1 MSLLEIKSF
10 IKNIKPFDNLLG
22 NELEEICSHLD
33 ILYFKENEEILTPAK
48 NAEFLYFIIKGV
60 VQEKLEEEVVSV
72 YSSNEYFDPITLIE
86 NKIKHTF
93 FTVQE
98 SILYALPKDIFLKY
112 MYQNNALESYFFSTI
127 SQKLNSSMQN
137 EEKKKLLDFAMS
149 KVEDA
154 YLQKPIYIDEC
165 ESIYGTVVQLTSN
178 KIQSILVKRADGEIG
193 IVTDS
198 SFVKK
203 VALKRMNLDGP
214 VSQITTYGLKYIE
227 ATDFLFNAQLQMAK
241 HNLKRLVVK
250 KEGKIIGILDIV
262 SLSSFFASHTHS
274 TSMLIE
280 DAKTVDELKEASSKF
295 IRTIRVLYEKG
306 VKVRYIS
313 KLISQLN
320 EKLFEKLFELT
331 APEELKEK
339 STLIIMGS
347 EGRSEQILRTDQDN
361 ALILSDDCSMDYEDV
376 MKYTKTFTEY
386 LVSFGYPLC
395 DGNIMVSN
403 RFWVQNI
410 TKFKKTIFNWIHKP
424 NEENYINLAIFFDAV
439 AITGDKT
446 LLILLKTYLIKICE
460 NAPSFYPYF
469 AKPIISFE
477 TPLGLFSDFVVD
489 KDLHKDELDIKKGGI
504 FPIVHGIRT
513 LAIEKNLE
521 ETNTIDRLKALRELG
536 VLDDEFTNE
545 IIESFN
551 FLLTLRLKFRLEKI
565 DKREELDNYINPS
578 KLTILEKDLLKDS
591 FKIVNK
597 FKKFIT
603 YHCKLNMIS

>member
-10 IKNIKPFDNLLG
+10 IKNITPFDSLLS
-22 NELEEICSHLD
+22 NELEEICNHLD
-33 ILYFKENEEILTPAK
+33 ILYYKENIAILSPMK

-60 VQEKLEEEVVSV
+60 VQEKLGEEVVSV
-72 YSSNEYFDPITLIE
+72 YSSNEFFDPITLIE
-86 NKIKHTF
+86 NKTKHTF
-93 FTVQE
+93 ITVQE
-98 SILYALPKDIFLKY
+98 TIIYALPKEIFLQF
-112 MYQNNALESYFFSTI
+112 MYKNDALESYFFSTI
-127 SQKLNSSMQN
+127 SQKLNNSMQN

-154 YLQKPIYIDEC
+154 YLQKPIYIDEN
-165 ESIYGTVVQLTSN
+165 ETIHNTVIKLTKN
-178 KIQSILVKRADGEIG
+178 NIQAILVKREDGEIG

-203 VALKRMNLDGP
+203 VVLNRMDLDGA

-241 HNLKRLVVK
+241 HNLKRLVVR
-250 KEGKIIGILDIV
+250 KEGDIIGILDIV

-274 TSMLIE
+274 TSRLIE
-280 DAKTVDELKEASSKF
+280 DAQTIEELKEASSKF
-295 IRTIRVLYEKG
+295 IRTIRALYEKG

-320 EKLFEKLFELT
+320 ANLFEKLFALT
-331 APEELKEK
+331 APDELKTK

-361 ALILSDDCSMDYEDV
+361 ALILADDCSMDYDDI
-376 MKYTKTFTEY
+376 MKYTKIFTEH
-386 LVSFGYPLC
+386 LVEFGYPLC

-403 RFWVQNI
+403 PFWVQNF
-410 TKFKKTIFNWIHKP
+410 TKFKEIIFQWIHNP
-424 NEENYINLAIFFDAV
+424 SEENYMYLAIFYDAV
-439 AITGDKT
+439 AITGDKS
-446 LLILLKTYLIKICE
+446 LLIKLKEYLFIICE

-469 AKPIISFE
+469 AKATVSFE

-504 FPIVHGIRT
+504 FPIVHGVRT
-513 LAIEKNLE
+513 LAIEKNLQ
-521 ETNTIDRLKALRELG
+521 ETNTVERLK
-536 VLDDEFTNE
+536 VLNDLEILDREFTNE
-545 IIESFN
+545 LIESFN
-551 FLLTLRLKFRLEKI
+551 FLLTLRLRFRLDKI

-578 KLTILEKDLLKDS
+578 KLTVLEKDLLKDS
-591 FKIVNK
+591 LKIVNK

-603 YHCKLNMIS
+603 YHCKLNMVS

>member
-86 NKIKHTF
+86 NKIKYTF
-93 FTVQE
+93 LTVQE
-98 SILYALPKDIFLKY
+98 SILYALPKEIFLKY
-112 MYQNNALESYFFSTI
+112 MYQNNALESYFFLTI

-154 YLQKPIYIDEC
+154 YLQKPIYIDER

-178 KIQSILVKRADGEIG
+178 KIQSILVRRADGEIG

-203 VALKRMNLDGP
+203 VALKRMDLDGP

-250 KEGKIIGILDIV
+250 KEGEIIGILDIV

-376 MKYTKTFTEY
+376 MKYTKTFTGY

-446 LLILLKTYLIKICE
+446 LLILLKAYLIKICE

-469 AKPIISFE
+469 AKPVISFE

>member
-98 SILYALPKDIFLKY
+98 SILYALPKEIFLKY

>member
-10 IKNIKPFDNLLG
+10 IKNIKPFDNLLN
-22 NELEEICSHLD
+22 NELEEVCSKLD
-33 ILYFKENEEILTPAK
+33 ILYFKENVEILSPMK

-72 YSSNEYFDPITLIE
+72 YSSNEFFDPITLIE
-86 NKIKHTF
+86 NKIKHSF
-93 FTVQE
+93 VTVQE
-98 SILYALPKDIFLKY
+98 TILYALPKDIFLQY

-127 SQKLNSSMQN
+127 SQKLNNSMQN

-154 YLQKPIYIDEC
+154 YLQKPIYIDEN
-165 ESIYGTVVQLTSN
+165 ETIHNTVIKLTKN
-178 KIQSILVKRADGEIG
+178 NIQSILVKRKDGEIG

-203 VALKRMNLDGP
+203 VVLNRMDLDGA

-227 ATDFLFNAQLQMAK
+227 ANDFLFNAQLQMAK

-250 KEGKIIGILDIV
+250 KEDEIIGILDIV

-274 TSMLIE
+274 TSRLIE
-280 DAKTVDELKEASSKF
+280 DAQTIEELKEASSKF
-295 IRTIRVLYEKG
+295 IRTIRALYEKG

-320 EKLFEKLFELT
+320 DKLFEKLFELT
-331 APEELKEK
+331 APDELKTK

-361 ALILSDDCSMDYEDV
+361 ALILADDCSMAYDDV
-376 MKYTKTFTEY
+376 MEYTKTFTEH
-386 LVSFGYPLC
+386 LVEFGYPLC

-403 RFWVQNI
+403 PFWVQNL
-410 TKFKKTIFNWIHKP
+410 TKFQETIFNWIHKP
-424 NEENYINLAIFFDAV
+424 NEENYMYLAIFYDAV
-439 AITGDKT
+439 AISGDKSLLNT
-446 LLILLKTYLIKICE
+446 LKEYLFTICE
-460 NAPSFYPYF
+460 NAPSFYPFF
-469 AKPIISFE
+469 AKATVSFD

-489 KDLHKDELDIKKGGI
+489 KDLHKDELDLKKGGI

-513 LAIEKNLE
+513 LAIEKNLKV
-521 ETNTIDRLKALRELG
+521 TNTVERIKELNDLEVIDREFANEL
-536 VLDDEFTNE
+536 
-545 IIESFN
+545 IESFN

-578 KLTILEKDLLKDS
+578 KLTVLEKDLLKDS

-603 YHCKLNMIS
+603 YHCKLSMIS

>member
-10 IKNIKPFDNLLG
+10 IRNIKPFDNLLN

-33 ILYFKENEEILTPAK
+33 IVYFKNNEQILSPVK
-48 NAEFLYFIIKGV
+48 NAEFLYFVIKGV
-60 VQEKLEEEVVSV
+60 IQEKLNDEVVSV
-72 YSSNEYFDPITLIE
+72 YSANEYFDPITLIE

-93 FTVQE
+93 ITVQE
-98 SILYALPKDIFLKY
+98 SILYALPKEIFLKY
-112 MYQNNALESYFFSTI
+112 MYQNRALESYFFSTI
-127 SQKLNSSMQN
+127 SQKLNNSMQN

-154 YLQKPIYIDEC
+154 YLQKPIYIDER
-165 ESIYGTVVQLTSN
+165 ETIYGAVVQLTSN
-178 KIQSILVKRADGEIG
+178 NIQSILVKRADGEIG

-203 VALKRMNLDGP
+203 VALKRMDLDGP

-227 ATDFLFNAQLQMAK
+227 ATDFLFNAQIQMAK
-241 HNLKRLVVK
+241 YNLKRLVVK
-250 KEGKIIGILDIV
+250 KEGEIIGILDIV

-280 DAKTVDELKEASSKF
+280 EAKTVDELKEASSKF

-331 APEELKEK
+331 APQELKIK

-361 ALILSDDCSMDYEDV
+361 ALILADDCSMSYDDIME
-376 MKYTKTFTEY
+376 YTQTFTEH
-386 LVSFGYPLC
+386 LVAFGYPLC

-403 RFWVQNI
+403 PFWVQNI
-410 TKFKKTIFNWIHKP
+410 TKFKETIFNWIHKP
-424 NEENYINLAIFFDAV
+424 SEENYMNLAIFYDAV
-439 AITGDKT
+439 AITGDKN
-446 LLILLKTYLIKICE
+446 LLVKLKEYLFVICD
-460 NAPSFYPYF
+460 NAPSFYPFF

-489 KDLHKDELDIKKGGI
+489 KTLHKDELDIKKGGI
-504 FPIVHGIRT
+504 FPIVHGVRT
-513 LAIEKNLE
+513 LSIEKKLE
-521 ETNTIDRLKALRELG
+521 ETNTVDRLKYLRELG
-536 VLDDEFTNE
+536 VLDEEFTNE

-551 FLLTLRLKFRLEKI
+551 FLLTLR
-565 DKREELDNYINPS
+565 
-578 KLTILEKDLLKDS
+578 
-591 FKIVNK
+591 
-597 FKKFIT
+597 
-603 YHCKLNMIS
+603 

>member
-10 IKNIKPFDNLLG
+10 IKNIKPFDNLLN
-22 NELEEICSHLD
+22 NELEEVCSHLD
-33 ILYFKENEEILTPAK
+33 ILYFKDNEEILSPAK
-48 NAEFLYFIIKGV
+48 NAEYLYFIIKGV

-72 YSSNEYFDPITLIE
+72 YSANEYFDPITLIE
-86 NKIKHTF
+86 NKIKNTF
-93 FTVQE
+93 VTVQE
-98 SILYALPKDIFLKY
+98 SILYALPKEIFLKY
-112 MYQNNALESYFFSTI
+112 MYQNDALESYFFSTI

-137 EEKKKLLDFAMS
+137 EQKKKLLDFAMS

-154 YLQKPIYIDEC
+154 YLQKPIYIDET
-165 ESIYGTVVQLTSN
+165 ETIYSTVVQLTTN
-178 KIQSILVKRADGEIG
+178 NIQSILVKRADGEIG

-203 VALKRMNLDGP
+203 VLLKRMDVDGP
-214 VSQITTYGLKYIE
+214 ISQITTYGLKYIE

-241 HNLKRLVVK
+241 HNLKRLVVR
-250 KEGKIIGILDIV
+250 KEGEIVGILDIV

-280 DAKTVDELKEASSKF
+280 EAKTIEELKEASSKF

-320 EKLFEKLFELT
+320 NKLFQKLFELT
-331 APEELKEK
+331 APEELKTK
-339 STLIIMGS
+339 SALIIMGS

-361 ALILSDDCSMDYEDV
+361 ALILADDCSMEYDDI
-376 MKYTKTFTEY
+376 MKYTQTFTKH
-386 LVSFGYPLC
+386 LVEFGYPLC

-403 RFWVQNI
+403 PFWVQDS
-410 TKFKKTIFNWIHKP
+410 TKFKETIFNWIHKP
-424 NEENYINLAIFFDAV
+424 NEENYMYLAIFYDAV
-439 AITGDKT
+439 AISGDSK
-446 LLILLKTYLIKICE
+446 LLVDLKEYMYTICE

-469 AKPIISFE
+469 AKPIVSFE

-504 FPIVHGIRT
+504 FPIVHGVRT
-513 LAIEKNLE
+513 LAIEKNIQ
-521 ETNTIDRLKALRELG
+521 ETNTVDRLKELHD
-536 VLDDEFTNE
+536 LDIIDEEFMNE
-545 IIESFN
+545 LIEAFN
-551 FLLTLRLKFRLEKI
+551 FLLTLRLRFRLEKI

-578 KLTILEKDLLKDS
+578 RLTILEKDLLKDS
-591 FKIVNK
+591 LKIVNK

-603 YHCKLNMIS
+603 YHCKINMIS

>member
-22 NELEEICSHLD
+22 NELEEVCSHLD
-33 ILYFKENEEILTPAK
+33 ILYFKEGEEILSPVK
-48 NAEFLYFIIKGV
+48 SAESLYFIIKGI
-60 VQEKLEEEVVSV
+60 VQEKLEEEIISV
-72 YSSNEYFDPITLIE
+72 YSSNEYFDPISLIE

-93 FTVQE
+93 VTAQE
-98 SILYALPKDIFLKY
+98 SILYALPKEIFLKY
-112 MYQNNALESYFFSTI
+112 MYQNSALESYFFSTI
-127 SQKLNSSMQN
+127 SQKLNNSMQN

-154 YLQKPIYIDEC
+154 YLQKPIYIDEN
-165 ESIYGTVVQLTSN
+165 ETIYSTVVQLTSN
-178 KIQSILVKRADGEIG
+178 NIQSILVKRSDGEIG

-203 VALKRMNLDGP
+203 VLLKRMDLDAP
-214 VSQITTYGLKYIE
+214 ISQITTYGLKYIE

-241 HNLKRLVVK
+241 YNLKRLVVK
-250 KEGKIIGILDIV
+250 KEEAIIGILDVV

-274 TSMLIE
+274 TSRLIE
-280 DAKTVDELKEASSKF
+280 DAKTIEELKEASSKF
-295 IRTIRVLYEKG
+295 IRTIRALYEKG

-331 APEELKEK
+331 APQQLKEK
-339 STLIIMGS
+339 STFIIMGS
-347 EGRSEQILRTDQDN
+347 EGRGEQILRTDQDN
-361 ALILSDDCSMDYEDV
+361 ALILCDDCSMQYDDV

-386 LVSFGYPLC
+386 LVDFGYPLC

-403 RFWVQNI
+403 PFWVQNI
-410 TKFKKTIFNWIHKP
+410 TKFKETIFDWIHKP
-424 NEENYINLAIFFDAV
+424 NEENYMYLAIFYDAV
-439 AITGDKT
+439 SISGDT
-446 LLILLKTYLIKICE
+446 NLLTQLKEYLFTICE

-469 AKPIISFE
+469 AKPTVSFD

-489 KDLHKDELDIKKGGI
+489 KESHKDELDIKKGGI
-504 FPIVHGIRT
+504 FPIVHGVRT
-513 LAIEKNLE
+513 LAIEKRLE
-521 ETNTIDRLKALRELG
+521 ETNTVERLKELNNLEI
-536 VLDDEFTNE
+536 LDREFTNE
-545 IIESFN
+545 LIESFN

-565 DKREELDNYINPS
+565 DKKEVLDNYINPS
-578 KLTILEKDLLKDS
+578 KLTVLEKDLLKDS

-603 YHCKLNMIS
+603 YHCKLNMVS